1 MSLSIARRKPEPAS
15 KIVQRY
21 LSAIKTDRSLGQN
34 FLINEAP
41 IQKSVEFSETLG
53 LGNVSNVLEVG
64 PGPGTLTS
72 AILNTGADVTAI
84 EISSDACDFLATE
97 LTHPNLCLVNGD
109 ALALQW
115 PDNLT
120 HVIANI
126 PYGISSPIL
135 SKIQDYHQNSPLQGI
150 CLLVQREFGNRM
162 AMKTPPKDRGP
173 LGISLWLDFDC
184 SIVMEVPR
192 SCFRPQPEVDSSVI
206 GLKPIFR
213 DHISD
218 KERLSI
224 KGLASWCFGRRR
236 RKIRNSLKS
245 APNKV
250 HGLWGISRSEWNDRM
265 AILEGESRDFTELGH
280 KRPEELD
287 PESWVLLTRMIAH
300 DDELPV

>member
-126 PYGISSPIL
+126 PYGISSLIL
-135 SKIQDYHQNSPLQGI
+135 SKIQEYHQKSPLQGI

-265 AILEGESRDFTELGH
+265 AILEGESRDFRDLIQ

-287 PESWVLLTRMIAH
+287 PENWILLTRMIAH
-300 DDELPV
+300 DIERPV

>member
-135 SKIQDYHQNSPLQGI
+135 SKIQDYHQKSPLQGI

-192 SCFRPQPEVDSSVI
+192 SCFRPQPEVDLSRI
-206 GLKPIFR
+206 
-213 DHISD
+213 HI
-218 KERLSI
+218 
-224 KGLASWCFGRRR
+224 
-236 RKIRNSLKS
+236 
-245 APNKV
+245 
-250 HGLWGISRSEWNDRM
+250 
-265 AILEGESRDFTELGH
+265 
-280 KRPEELD
+280 
-287 PESWVLLTRMIAH
+287 
-300 DDELPV
+300 

>member
-1 MSLSIARRKPEPAS
+1 MTLSNAGGKSEPPS

-21 LSAIKTDRSLGQN
+21 LSTNKTDKSLGQN
-34 FLINEAP
+34 FLIDETP
-41 IQKSVEFSETLG
+41 IHKSVEFSKTLG
-53 LGNVSNVLEVG
+53 LGKLSNVLEIG
-64 PGPGTLTS
+64 PGPGTLTR
-72 AILNTGADVTAI
+72 AILNTGANVTAI
-84 EISSDACDFLATE
+84 EISSDACDFLASE
-97 LTHPNLCLVNGD
+97 LSHPNLSLVNGD
-109 ALALQW
+109 ALAIQW

-120 HVIANI
+120 HIIANL

-135 SKIQDYHQNSPLQGI
+135 SKIQGYHQNSPVLGI

-162 AMKTPPKDRGP
+162 AMKIPPKDRGP

-184 SIVMEVPR
+184 STVMEVSR
-192 SCFRPQPEVDSSVI
+192 SSFRPQPEVDSSII
-206 GLKPIFR
+206 GLKPTPREYITE
-213 DHISD
+213 

-265 AILEGESRDFTELGH
+265 AILEGESRDFRDLIQ

-287 PESWVLLTRMIAH
+287 PENWILLTRMIAH
-300 DDELPV
+300 DIERPV